1 MRATHETEAFCCSIA
16 GRGHIVPASRLTLL
30 LRSYQ
35 KSRCAGTC
43 AIIVMQA
50 YTDRQAQQVD
60 RGFALSQD
68 CKGCEYPHAQVAVV
82 GRNRVRIM
90 GMYIILEVGCCLENH
105 IPPVNRQP
113 QDWCRSERVA
123 VMRASVCAT
132 VSRCR
137 WRDWMGE
144 DRL

>member
-16 GRGHIVPASRLTLL
+16 GRGHIVPVSRLTLL

-35 KSRCAGTC
+35 KLRCAGTC
-43 AIIVMQA
+43 AIVMQA
-50 YTDRQAQQVD
+50 YTDRQAQQVN

-68 CKGCEYPHAQVAVV
+68 CEGCEYPHAQVAVV

-90 GMYIILEVGCCLENH
+90 DMYIILEGWLLFRENH

-113 QDWCRSERVA
+113 QDSCRSERVA
-123 VMRASVCAT
+123 VTRASICAA

-137 WRDWMGE
+137 RRDWMAE